1 MLLVS
6 QHADD
11 APDHA
16 PGHPPHRARRRP
28 VPAAPEPPL
37 MLGFSLAELSS
48 LLTLMAAVAGA
59 QWAAVRWL
67 LARIR
72 EEASASHDRDAELHR
87 RLDRLRD
94 DTMRREDLMP
104 HLQRLER
111 GQDQLASGLERL
123 HGRIDGLVRPILS
136 EGSHR

>member
-1 MLLVS
+1 
-6 QHADD
+6 
-11 APDHA
+11 
-16 PGHPPHRARRRP
+16 
-28 VPAAPEPPL
+28 

-67 LARIR
+67 LGRIR
-72 EEASASHDRDAELHR
+72 EEAGASLDRDAELHR
-87 RLDRLRD
+87 RIDRLRD

-111 GQDQLASGLERL
+111 GQDQLASGLDRL
-123 HGRIDGLVRPILS
+123 HGRIDGLVRPHPA
-136 EGSHR
+136 EGGPR